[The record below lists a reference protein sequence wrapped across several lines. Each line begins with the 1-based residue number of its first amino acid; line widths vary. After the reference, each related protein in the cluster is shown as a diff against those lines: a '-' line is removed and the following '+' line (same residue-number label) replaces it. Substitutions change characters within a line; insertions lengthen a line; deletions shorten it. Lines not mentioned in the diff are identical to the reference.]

1 MFVSGQKNIFLDI
14 EFFEFSS
21 EIENF
26 LKFLFQISVRAV
38 GSGGAERRRRPSART
53 LNAKLQSNFQENG
66 ESFTL
71 IKKGY
76 HLSYRFSFEI

>member
-1 MFVSGQKNIFLDI
+1 MFVSGEKNIFLHI

-26 LKFLFQISVRAV
+26 LKFLYQSSVRAV
-38 GSGGAERRRRPSART
+38 GTGGAERRRRPIART

-66 ESFTL
+66 KSFTL
-71 IKKGY
+71 MKKGY